1 MRYRLNQFRAPLFA
15 LLFCTVAAAYV
26 LAQYPAG
33 QPAVG
38 QVNPQVN
45 TALYGGG
52 VPSSVRYA
60 TPNTSNPLPSEFK
73 YAAWKSGALPSDIRM
88 GYAAMG
94 PMSAGGPM
102 DYIPASTP
110 SYVPKPNTA
119 PPSAMGSAA
128 YSNAS
133 IRYSSP
139 APASAAYVPPVSHSN
154 QVSPALVSRGPVNSG
169 PINSGPINNSTVRY
183 AR

>member
-1 MRYRLNQFRAPLFA
+1 MFA
-15 LLFCTVAAAYV
+15 GALATAYV
-26 LAQYPAG
+26 LAQYPGGA
-33 QPAVG
+33 PPVG

-52 VPSSVRYA
+52 VPASVRYA
-60 TPNTSNPLPSEFK
+60 GAQNSSNPLPSEWK

-88 GYAAMG
+88 GYNAIG
-94 PMSAGGPM
+94 PMAQGGPM
-102 DYIPASTP
+102 AYIPSATPNYFPTP
-110 SYVPKPNTA
+110 STA
-119 PPSAMGSAA
+119 PPKAMGSGA

-139 APASAAYVPPVSHSN
+139 SAPSAAYVPPVSHSA

-169 PINSGPINNSTVRY
+169 PVNSGPINTSVRY